1 MTRAKHFHEVAVGG
15 TFDSL
20 HRGHRILLRT
30 AFRVGD
36 KVLIGL
42 SRNGFVE
49 KLRKG
54 HPVDRYPKRKRELL
68 AFLKKEGVLN
78 RSKIVPLDDPYG
90 PAISNSS
97 IRALVVSRL
106 TKGMADKINKIRRR
120 RGLKPLPIVS
130 IGMVVAEDFDL
141 ISSTRIRAGEIDREG
156 YLARASC
163 SGRAPL
169 SRK

>member
-1 MTRAKHFHEVAVGG
+1 MTEKRRHFQEVAVGG

-54 HPVDRYPKRKRELL
+54 HPVDPYQKRKRELL
-68 AFLKKEGVLN
+68 AFLKKEGVLK
-78 RSKIVPLDDPYG
+78 RGKIVPLDDPYG
-90 PAISNSS
+90 PAIKDSTIS
-97 IRALVVSRL
+97 ALVVSKMTKKTADRL
-106 TKGMADKINKIRRR
+106 NKMRKR
-120 RGLKPLPIVS
+120 RGLRLLPVLPIR
-130 IGMVVAEDFDL
+130 MVLAEDFEP

-156 YLARASC
+156 YLSQRDSH
-163 SGRAPL
+163 RHIRL
-169 SRK
+169 FH

>member
-1 MTRAKHFHEVAVGG
+1 MTRARHFQEVAVGG

-54 HPVDRYPKRKRELL
+54 HPVDPYPKRKRELL
-68 AFLKKEGVLN
+68 AFLKKEDVLE
-78 RSKIVPLDDPYG
+78 RGKIVPLDDPYG
-90 PAISNSS
+90 PAINDSS
-97 IRALVVSRL
+97 IDALVVSKMTEKTANR
-106 TKGMADKINKIRRR
+106 INRMRRR
-120 RGLKPLPIVS
+120 RGLKPLPVLPIR
-130 IGMVVAEDFDL
+130 MVLAEDFEP

-156 YLARASC
+156 YL
-163 SGRAPL
+163 
-169 SRK
+169 SRRRSRTRFSLVG